1 MLTLKDTLTSQVGTY
16 TGGSQLEWREED
28 SSLLPS
34 RRAGLRAA
42 VVDNHVYVT
51 GGFDGSHS
59 YTSILHWDPSSE
71 SWQYA
76 GNLAVARY
84 NHAAVG
90 VPSFIVDHCKL

>member
-1 MLTLKDTLTSQVGTY
+1 M
-16 TGGSQLEWREED
+16 
-28 SSLLPS
+28 LPS
-34 RRAGLRAA
+34 QKAGLKAA
-42 VVDNHVYVT
+42 VVDNHIYVT
-51 GGFDGSHS
+51 GGYLGDSHS

-90 VPSFIVDHCKL
+90 VPSFIVDHCKLQ